1 MKMPRNAYNW
11 ITITGF
17 LLAVNSLV
25 VIILLFLFT
34 IFSSENN
41 PYMGLFT
48 FIVSPAFMVLG
59 LLLIP
64 VGMLNKRRKMKGQV
78 PSLQKWPILDMN
90 HKIQRTAIIR
100 ISIITLVLLVAT
112 AMGSYEA
119 FHYTESV
126 PFCGTLC
133 HDVMEPEFVAYQ
145 HSSHANV
152 KCVEC
157 HVGEGAGWYVKSKLS
172 GLYQV
177 YSVIFKKY
185 ATPIETPLH
194 NLRPASETC
203 ERCHWPEKFYS
214 QKMRHLRSYI
224 ADSGNTEW
232 NTSLLM
238 KIGPQ
243 YSAKGLSEGI
253 HWHIN
258 KNVKIE
264 YISGSKDREIIP
276 WVKYT
281 DLITGKVK
289 IFMDE
294 ENPIDK
300 KAMDSLEHRTMDCMD
315 CHNRPSHKYLSAP
328 NFIDNAMVSGLIPN
342 DIPFIKMAAMEAL
355 KTSYNTKD
363 TAHLEINNVITTYY
377 KEELEGAY
385 DSDLQRI
392 GKAITAIQGEY
403 DKNVFPFMKV
413 DATRYLD
420 HIGHLESDG
429 CFRCHSD
436 RHKTATGETISR
448 DCDMCHTILAQGP
461 TGDVK
466 TTALG
471 TSMEFLHPVEIRG
484 KWKTAFCSECHR
496 VLYE

>member
-1 MKMPRNAYNW
+1 MKMPKNAYNW
-11 ITITGF
+11 VTITGF
-17 LLAVNSLV
+17 LLAVNSLI
-25 VIILLFLFT
+25 VIILLF
-34 IFSSENN
+34 IFSLLSHESNS
-41 PYMGLFT
+41 YMGLFNY
-48 FIVSPAFMVLG
+48 IVVPAFMVLG

-64 VGMLNKRRKMKGQV
+64 IGMLNKRKKMKGQ
-78 PSLQKWPILDMN
+78 LATTQKWPILDMN
-90 HKIQRTAIIR
+90 HKIQRTAVIR
-100 ISIITLVLLVAT
+100 ISIITLVLLVAS
-112 AMGSYEA
+112 AMGSYQA

-126 PFCGTLC
+126 KFCGELC
-133 HDVMEPEFVAYQ
+133 HKVMEPEYTAYQ

-185 ATPIETPLH
+185 PTPIATPLH

-214 QKMRHLRSYI
+214 QKLRNLRVYL

-232 NTSLLM
+232 NMSLLM

-258 KNVKIE
+258 KGYKIE
-264 YISGSKDREIIP
+264 YIASATDRESIP
-276 WVKYT
+276 WVKLT
-281 DLITGKVK
+281 DVKTGKVK
-289 IFMDE
+289 IFMDT

-300 KAMDSLEHRTMDCMD
+300 KAMDTLEKRTMDCMD

-328 NFIDNAMVSGLIPN
+328 NYIDNAMVSGIIPK
-342 DIPFIKMAAMEAL
+342 DIPFIKMAAMQAL
-355 KTSYNTKD
+355 KVSYNTKD
-363 TAHLEINNVITTYY
+363 SAHLEI
-377 KEELEGAY
+377 
-385 DSDLQRI
+385 S
-392 GKAITAIQGEY
+392 KAITAYFKDEQPTTFTNDFQRISKAILAIQGEY

-413 DATRYLD
+413 EASRYLD

-448 DCDMCHTILAQGP
+448 NCDLCHSILAEGP
-461 TGDVK
+461 TGAVK
-466 TTALG
+466 TVALG
-471 TSMEFLHPVEIRG
+471 NSMEFVHPTEIRG
-484 KWKTAFCSECHR
+484 KWKTAFCSECHK
-496 VLYE
+496 VLFE

>member
-1 MKMPRNAYNW
+1 MKMPKNAYNW
-11 ITITGF
+11 VTITGF
-17 LLAVNSLV
+17 LLAVNSLI
-25 VIILLFLFT
+25 VIVLLFLF
-34 IFSSENN
+34 SLLQRESN
-41 PYMGLFT
+41 PYMGLFIY
-48 FIVSPAFMVLG
+48 IVSPAFMVLG

-64 VGMLNKRRKMKGQV
+64 IGMLNKRKKMKGHEYAT
-78 PSLQKWPILDMN
+78 QKWPILDMN
-90 HKIQRTAIIR
+90 NKINRTAVIR

-112 AMGSYEA
+112 AMGSYQA

-126 PFCGTLC
+126 KFCGTLC
-133 HDVMEPEFVAYQ
+133 HKVMEPEYTAYQ
-145 HSSHANV
+145 NSSHANV

-185 ATPIETPLH
+185 STPIATPLR

-203 ERCHWPEKFYS
+203 ERCHWPQKFYS
-214 QKMRHLRSYI
+214 QKLRNLRSYV

-232 NTSLLM
+232 NNSLLM

-243 YSAKGLSEGI
+243 YSAKGLTEGI

-258 KNVKIE
+258 KSVKIE
-264 YISGSKDREIIP
+264 YIAGTADRESIP
-276 WVKYT
+276 WVKFT
-281 DLITGKVK
+281 DLKTGKVK
-289 IFMDE
+289 IFIDE
-294 ENPIDK
+294 ENPVDK
-300 KAMDSLEHRTMDCMD
+300 KAMDSLEYRTMDCMD

-328 NFIDNAMVSGLIPN
+328 NFIDNAIVAGLIPN

-355 KTSYNTKD
+355 KVSYNTKD
-363 TAHLEINNVITTYY
+363 SAHIEIKNVITNYY
-377 KEELEGAY
+377 KEEQPAAWAKN
-385 DSDLQRI
+385 SQRI
-392 GKAITAIQGEY
+392 NKAIALIIGEY

-413 DATRYLD
+413 EATRYLD

-436 RHKTATGETISR
+436 RHKTAGGETISR
-448 DCDMCHTILAQGP
+448 NCDLCHSILAQGP
-461 TGDVK
+461 TGKVQ
-466 TTALG
+466 TVPLG
-471 TSMEFLHPVEIRG
+471 SSMEFVHPTEIRG

>member
-17 LLAVNSLV
+17 LLAVNSLI

-34 IFSSENN
+34 MLSSGNN

-59 LLLIP
+59 LLMIPIGILI
-64 VGMLNKRRKMKGQV
+64 NRKKMKGQL
-78 PSLQKWPILDMN
+78 PESQKWPILDLN
-90 HKIQRTAIIR
+90 NKINRTAIVR
-100 ISIITLVLLVAT
+100 ISIISLVLLVAT
-112 AMGSYEA
+112 AMGSYQA

-126 PFCGTLC
+126 KFCGELC
-133 HDVMEPEFVAYQ
+133 HKVMEPEYTAYQ

-152 KCVEC
+152 RCVEC

-185 ATPIETPLH
+185 STPIETPLR

-214 QKMRHLRSYI
+214 QKLRNLRSYLT
-224 ADSGNTEW
+224 DSANTEW

-243 YSAKGLSEGI
+243 YSAKGLTEGI

-258 KNVKIE
+258 KNIKIE
-264 YISGSKDREIIP
+264 YIAGTRDRESIP

-281 DLITGKVK
+281 DLKTGKVK
-289 IFMDE
+289 IFTDE
-294 ENPIDK
+294 ENPLDK

-328 NFIDNAMVSGLIPN
+328 NFVDNAMVAGVIPS

-355 KTSYNTKD
+355 KVPYNTKD
-363 TAHLEINNVITTYY
+363 TAHIEIKKVITTYY
-377 KEELEGAY
+377 KDEQPEVWAKY
-385 DSDLQRI
+385 SSRI
-392 GKAITAIQGEY
+392 NKAIPAIIGEY

-413 DATRYLD
+413 EASRYLD

-436 RHKTATGETISR
+436 RHKTASGETISR
-448 DCDMCHTILAQGP
+448 NCDMCHSFLAQGP
-461 TGDVK
+461 TGKVQ
-466 TTALG
+466 TVALG
-471 TSMEFLHPVEIRG
+471 NSMEFVHPVEIRG
-484 KWKTAFCSECHR
+484 KWKTAFCSECHK